1 MMNDYDRTMELVEA
15 ANDSAGSSQKQFE
28 KTMESLRSKLNVL
41 ANAWNEFTMGIAN
54 NQMIKTVIDLL
65 SQFVTTIN
73 NLTDS
78 LGDGISGFLKLSLL
92 ISGLSI
98 GKTLFNSIFGFIK
111 REFSSLGTESG
122 KTFSDNF
129 IKSLKGIKKGISK
142 EGREYA
148 NLLATIYAKELKQKK
163 ISSTLLKQMFDDSD
177 GSAELAKNI
186 KGLVSG
192 VTNGVKGAIDFSN
205 LNSQGQKLADNFL
218 SSFATEVK
226 NSGKVNEAINTLEN
240 QLKSIDWKKFGA
252 ANITLGDT
260 GSFNI
265 ASKSIS
271 KLKISLGQ
279 LGTVAIT
286 TGLALGAIAEQLEAS
301 GYDEAATSIRAMGT
315 AMSTFGMVTDTVSG
329 IVAMAGKTIQ
339 GAWRP
344 IIAIISGAIGIIT
357 AFFSTQSELTRKAK
371 EEKQE
376 QINQAKELSESTK
389 KEQETFLQYENLYIT
404 YQKTGEGKEDLIEI
418 TKELAE
424 TYGIEIDALDLLADS
439 YDRVNKKI
447 LEAREAPLKENR
459 AETKEALLDA
469 EDLFLQEGMP
479 EYYDPTSEDKRRYDF
494 SKGAQYHPKEK
505 KVIQE
510 FRKVLK
516 QDKELSKFLQDSSE
530 PGYPNLDNAM
540 FTITGIE
547 NAEDLAKV
555 YEKIKEIYENIIV
568 NPEFS
573 DVLDSKTLKSIEEWL
588 ESNKEN
594 YENYI
599 QLKDDLDIYNT
610 ELASIYTNLSFSEN
624 LPKIEDIDSLDDFEA
639 YRAEFIKQLT
649 DKFNEE
655 GIDKTAEEIESIAD
669 KSLSEI
675 DSLSDYISSK
685 KILDKMNLEWNVKL
699 NKDQTEDDI
708 ENLVLQLQREGKLDI
723 LANVV
728 FPKGVSLT
736 QIQDYVQAVSSEMDA
751 AFAKQAIT
759 DTNPI
764 INSLLESG
772 NLDGLDE
779 KQLSSFTETMGILP
793 GVYNKDLTAK
803 EEWDNLSQNAGSFE
817 QIQYLTDLQQKEA
830 ALAQQSAENSQ
841 KALQDQIAIK
851 QVTLGTLMA
860 QKTAMEQEGISNP
873 EEYQKLDEEIIAT
886 SASLDELKT
895 KLDTTDWSFE
905 ITASGTENI
914 LNIGDALIAQSDQI
928 KNAAMLIGEGFI
940 VAADDAQKLANIFPE
955 LMENA
960 EVLSDGTIKL
970 SAETVNAVL
979 GNGQDIVNGDIDQT
993 VQRID
998 TQISLLESK
1007 KASAEAELEIA
1018 KAVAQGDVD
1027 IDKERVDILSDAQYQ
1042 LTEYL
1047 MQLGLD
1053 ESEAS
1058 AAVAAA
1064 MSGNMEE
1071 YNRITAGVA
1080 DDTANNLANSM
1091 ASAATATWENSDA
1104 MINSL
1109 DSIGKQAQ
1117 NVSNAIAGMA
1127 GGNANY
1133 KGKEDTKGGS
1143 RGGTNF
1149 FAKLRE
1155 GVFTAAGID
1164 DISAKKPNVEKWIS
1178 DIQLDISGYTEGI
1191 AQLTALKAR
1200 LLASKNNSNLATDAA
1215 SSGAGGKSPFEKD
1228 KGGKGGSSG
1237 KGKEGKEEKEEEK
1250 WENTY
1255 DWLYNLT
1262 QDINEQLRIREKLE
1276 KKYDRLLQDTSK
1288 SASDLQKN
1296 LKEQLNTLEKQR
1308 DMYQE
1313 MYNNR
1318 KEELKGVLEAGKGY
1332 SKYATYNWKDN
1343 TVEIDWAELNK
1354 ITDKNQGEA
1363 VKDYISQLEE
1373 IESKMDDAEDA
1384 LDDIID
1390 EIEELKKV
1398 GKDEYDDLE
1407 SRVLDALVAREQEKI
1422 DKLSLIDESIN
1433 DANSKLID
1441 SIQSNL
1447 DKIRQD
1453 RQNEETEQSIED
1465 NERRLAYLQQD
1476 TSGANAL
1483 EIQKLQEELAT
1494 QKQDYTDT
1502 LIDQKLS
1509 AIQEQNDKASEERQY
1524 QIELAQT
1531 QLEEMQKNGEFWN
1544 EAYRLIKEGTDATGK
1559 LVTNSALT
1567 ELLKDGEAWESM
1579 SNIQKMDWL
1588 SELEN
1593 TTKAAM
1599 VYFSSQ
1605 RQLEKIG
1612 KTSGKITFTNANG
1625 EKLTGTVQKD
1635 GSVKV
1640 STNKGTYTYKD
1651 VFQNYDGTYRTLE
1664 TNPSF
1669 KANSSSSSNSSK
1681 TSNSSSSSSSK
1692 GIKVGGL
1699 INAGKARIYDYAG
1712 DKSGERQ
1719 YFLNDPI
1726 YKVLDEKNGYLLT
1739 RWHKLNTGYTGWF
1752 KKSDVKAYA
1761 KGGLADFT
1769 GPAWLDGT
1777 KSKPELVLNARD
1789 TENFIQLKDILS
1801 NLLKGDTSSG
1811 NSGDNYFEIHIDV
1824 DSLNNDYDV
1833 EQLATKIKKMINDDA
1848 RYRNVNSINL
1858 LR

>member
-1 MMNDYDRTMELVEA
+1 MMSDYDRTMELVEA

-28 KTMESLRSKLNVL
+28 KTMESLESKLNVL

-54 NQMIKTVIDLL
+54 NQVIKTVIDLL

-92 ISGLSI
+92 IGGLSI
-98 GKTLFNSIFGFIK
+98 GKALFNSIFGFIK
-111 REFSSLGTESG
+111 REFSSLGSQSG

-129 IKSLKGIKKGISK
+129 VKSLKGIKKGISK

-148 NLLATIYAKELKQKK
+148 NLLATTYAKELKQKK
-163 ISSTLLKQMFDDSD
+163 INSTLLKQMFDDSD

-192 VTNGVKGAIDFSN
+192 VTDGVKGAIDFSN
-205 LNSQGQKLADNFL
+205 LNSQGQRLADNFL
-218 SSFATEVK
+218 NSFVTEVK
-226 NSGKVNEAINTLEN
+226 NSGKVNEAITILEN
-240 QLKSIDWKKFGA
+240 QLKSTDWKKFGA
-252 ANITLGDT
+252 TNITLGDT

-265 ASKSIS
+265 TSKSIS

-301 GYDEAATSIRAMGT
+301 GYDEAATSIKAMGT

-339 GAWRP
+339 GAWGP

-357 AFFSTQSELTRKAK
+357 SFFSTQSELSRKAR
-371 EEKQE
+371 EEKQK
-376 QINQAKELSESTK
+376 QIDQAKELSESAK
-389 KEQETFLQYENLYIT
+389 EEQEAFLEYENLYIA

-418 TKELAE
+418 TKELTE
-424 TYGIEIDALDLLADS
+424 TYGIEIDTLDLLADS
-439 YDRVNKKI
+439 YDEVNKKI
-447 LEAREAPLKENR
+447 LKAREASLKSNV
-459 AETKEALLDA
+459 AETKQGLRAS
-469 EDLFLQEGMP
+469 EDLFLQEG
-479 EYYDPTSEDKRRYDF
+479 TSEAGPLSDREGRVQEF
-494 SKGAQYHPKEK
+494 SKNVGRGDT
-505 KVIQE
+505 QE
-510 FRKVLK
+510 VEIVTQFK
-516 QDKELSKFLQDSSE
+516 DAFLQDDELRKFLYE
-530 PGYPNLDNAM
+530 PEDEGWKG
-540 FTITGIE
+540 ITFDIAGIE
-547 NAEDLAKV
+547 SAEDLAKS
-555 YEKIKEIYENIIV
+555 YEKIQEVYNNIIA
-568 NPEFS
+568 NPAYS
-573 DVLDSKTLKSIEEWL
+573 DIIDDSVVIKNIEEWL

-599 QLKDDLDIYNT
+599 QLKGDLDTYNT
-610 ELASIYTNLSFSEN
+610 ELASIYTNLSTSEN

-649 DKFNEE
+649 DKFKEE
-655 GIDKTAEEIESIAD
+655 GIDKTTEEIESIAD

-675 DSLSDYISSK
+675 DSLSNYISSK

-803 EEWDNLSQNAGSFE
+803 EEWDTLSKNAGSFE

-830 ALAQQSAENSQ
+830 ALAQQSAENSH
-841 KALQDQIAIK
+841 KALQDQIDIK
-851 QVTLGTLMA
+851 QATLGTLIA

-928 KNAAMLIGEGFI
+928 KNAAMLIGEGFT
-940 VAADDAQKLANIFPE
+940 VATEDAQQLANIFPE

-979 GNGQDIVNGDIDQT
+979 GDGQEIVNGDIDQT

-998 TQISLLESK
+998 TQIGLLESK

-1027 IDKERVDILSDAQYQ
+1027 IDKERVYILSDAQYQ

-1109 DSIGKQAQ
+1109 DSIGQQAQ
-1117 NVSNAIAGMA
+1117 NVSKAIAGMA
-1127 GGNANY
+1127 GGNADY
-1133 KGKEDTKGGS
+1133 KGKVDTKGGS

-1228 KGGKGGSSG
+1228 KGGKGGKGGSSG
-1237 KGKEGKEEKEEEK
+1237 KGKEEKEEEK

-1296 LKEQLNTLEKQR
+1296 LEEQLNTLEKQR

-1318 KEELKGVLEAGKGY
+1318 KEELKGVLEAGKSY

-1390 EIEELKKV
+1390 EIEELQKV

-1524 QIELAQT
+1524 QIELAQA

-1664 TNPSF
+1664 TNPDF
-1669 KANSSSSSNSSK
+1669 KANPSKSSSSSSSSSSNSS
-1681 TSNSSSSSSSK
+1681 SSSK
-1692 GIKVGGL
+1692 IKIGGL
-1699 INAGKARIYDYAG
+1699 INAGKAQIYDYVG

-1801 NLLKGDTSSG
+1801 NLLRGDTSSG

>member
-1 MMNDYDRTMELVEA
+1 MMSDYDRTMELVEA

-54 NQMIKTVIDLL
+54 NQVIKTVIDLL

-92 ISGLSI
+92 IGGLSI

-129 IKSLKGIKKGISK
+129 IKSLKGIKKSISK

-148 NLLATIYAKELKQKK
+148 NLLATTYAKELKKKK
-163 ISSTLLKQMFDDSD
+163 INSTVLKQMFDDSD

-192 VTNGVKGAIDFSN
+192 VTDGVKGAIDFSN

-218 SSFATEVK
+218 SSFAIEVK
-226 NSGKVNEAINTLEN
+226 NSGKVNEAMNTLEN

-260 GSFNI
+260 GSFDI

-329 IVAMAGKTIQ
+329 IAAMAGKTIQ
-339 GAWRP
+339 GAWTP
-344 IIAIISGAIGIIT
+344 IIAIISTVIGMIT
-357 AFFSTQSELTRKAK
+357 AFFSTQSELSRKAR
-371 EEKQE
+371 EEKQK
-376 QINQAKELSESTK
+376 QVDQAKEISESAK
-389 KEQETFLQYENLYIT
+389 KEQEVFLEYENLYIA
-404 YQKTGEGKEDLIEI
+404 YQKTGEGKEDLIET

-424 TYGIEIDALDLLADS
+424 TYGIEIDALDLLGDS
-439 YDRVNKKI
+439 YDEIYKKI
-447 LEAREAPLKENR
+447 LKAREASLKSNA
-459 AETKEALLDA
+459 AETKQGLRAS
-469 EDLFLQEGMP
+469 EDLFLQEG
-479 EYYDPTSEDKRRYDF
+479 TSEAGPLSDREGRVQEF
-494 SKGAQYHPKEK
+494 SKNVGRGDT
-505 KVIQE
+505 QE
-510 FRKVLK
+510 VEIVTQFK
-516 QDKELSKFLQDSSE
+516 DAFLQDDELRKFLYE
-530 PGYPNLDNAM
+530 PEDEDWKG
-540 FTITGIE
+540 ITFDIAGIE
-547 NAEDLAKV
+547 SAEDLAKS
-555 YEKIKEIYENIIV
+555 YEKIQEVYNNIIA
-568 NPEFS
+568 NPAYS
-573 DVLDSKTLKSIEEWL
+573 DIIDDSIVIKNIEEWL

-599 QLKDDLDIYNT
+599 QLKGDLDTYNT
-610 ELASIYTNLSFSEN
+610 ELASVYTNLSTSEN

-649 DKFNEE
+649 DKFKEE
-655 GIDKTAEEIESIAD
+655 GIDKTTEEIESIAD

-803 EEWDNLSQNAGSFE
+803 EEWDTLSQNAGSFE

-830 ALAQQSAENSQ
+830 ELAQQSAENSQ

-928 KNAAMLIGEGFI
+928 KNAAMLIGEGFT
-940 VAADDAQKLANIFPE
+940 VAAEDAQQLANIFPE

-979 GNGQDIVNGDIDQT
+979 GDGQEIVNGDIDQT

-998 TQISLLESK
+998 TQIGLLESK
-1007 KASAEAELEIA
+1007 KASSEAELELA

-1109 DSIGKQAQ
+1109 DSIGEQAQ
-1117 NVSNAIAGMA
+1117 NVSKAIAGMA

-1133 KGKEDTKGGS
+1133 KGKVDTKGGS

-1200 LLASKNNSNLATDAA
+1200 LLASKNNSNLATNAA

-1237 KGKEGKEEKEEEK
+1237 KGKEEKEEEK

-1296 LKEQLNTLEKQR
+1296 LEEQLNTLEKQR
-1308 DMYQE
+1308 DMYKE

-1390 EIEELKKV
+1390 EIEELQKV

-1524 QIELAQT
+1524 QIELAQA

-1640 STNKGTYTYKD
+1640 STSKGTYTYKD

-1664 TNPSF
+1664 TNPDF
-1669 KANSSSSSNSSK
+1669 KANPSKSSSSSSSSSSNSS
-1681 TSNSSSSSSSK
+1681 SSSK
-1692 GIKVGGL
+1692 IKIGGL

-1801 NLLKGDTSSG
+1801 NLLRGDTSSG

>member
-1 MMNDYDRTMELVEA
+1 MMSDYDRTMELVEA

-28 KTMESLRSKLNVL
+28 KTMESLESKLNVL

-54 NQMIKTVIDLL
+54 NQVIKTVIDLL

-92 ISGLSI
+92 IGGLSI
-98 GKTLFNSIFGFIK
+98 GKALFNSIFGFIK
-111 REFSSLGTESG
+111 REFSSLGSEGG
-122 KTFSDNF
+122 KTFSDYF
-129 IKSLKGIKKGISK
+129 IRSLKGIKKSISK

-148 NLLATIYAKELKQKK
+148 NLLATTYAKELKKKK
-163 ISSTLLKQMFDDSD
+163 INSTLLKQMFDDSD

-192 VTNGVKGAIDFSN
+192 VTDGVKGAIDFSN
-205 LNSQGQKLADNFL
+205 LDSQGQKLADNFL

-226 NSGKVNEAINTLEN
+226 NSGKVNEAMNTLEN

-260 GSFNI
+260 GSFDI

-271 KLKISLGQ
+271 KIKISLGQ
-279 LGTVAIT
+279 LGTIAIT

-339 GAWRP
+339 GAWGP

-357 AFFSTQSELTRKAK
+357 SFFSTQSELSRKAR
-371 EEKQE
+371 EEKQN
-376 QINQAKELSESTK
+376 QVDQAKEISESAK
-389 KEQETFLQYENLYIT
+389 KEQEVFLEYENLYIA
-404 YQKTGEGKEDLIEI
+404 YQKTGEEKEDLIET

-424 TYGIEIDALDLLADS
+424 TYGIEIDTLDLLGDS
-439 YDRVNKKI
+439 YDEIYKKI
-447 LEAREAPLKENR
+447 LKAREASLKSNV
-459 AETKEALLDA
+459 AETKQGLRAS
-469 EDLFLQEGMP
+469 EDLFLQEG
-479 EYYDPTSEDKRRYDF
+479 TSEAGPLSDREGR
-494 SKGAQYHPKEK
+494 
-505 KVIQE
+505 IQE
-510 FRKVLK
+510 F
-516 QDKELSKFLQDSSE
+516 SKNVGRGDTQEVEIVTQFKDAFLQDDELRKFLYE
-530 PGYPNLDNAM
+530 PEDEDWKG
-540 FTITGIE
+540 ITFDIAGIE
-547 NAEDLAKV
+547 SAEDLAKS
-555 YEKIKEIYENIIV
+555 YEKIQEVYNNIIA
-568 NPEFS
+568 NPAYS
-573 DVLDSKTLKSIEEWL
+573 DIIDDSIVIKNIEEWL

-599 QLKDDLDIYNT
+599 QLKGDLDTYNT
-610 ELASIYTNLSFSEN
+610 ELASIYTNLSTSEN

-655 GIDKTAEEIESIAD
+655 GIDKTTEEIESIAD

-675 DSLSDYISSK
+675 DSLSNYISSK

-736 QIQDYVQAVSSEMDA
+736 DIQEYVQAVSSEMDA

-764 INSLLESG
+764 INSLLENG

-803 EEWDNLSQNAGSFE
+803 EEWDTLSQNAGSFE

-830 ALAQQSAENSQ
+830 ELAQQSAENSQ

-851 QVTLGTLMA
+851 QVTLDTLIA

-928 KNAAMLIGEGFI
+928 KNAAMLIGEGFT
-940 VAADDAQKLANIFPE
+940 VAAEDAQQLANIFPE

-998 TQISLLESK
+998 NQIAVLESK
-1007 KASAEAELEIA
+1007 KASSEAELELA

-1109 DSIGKQAQ
+1109 DSIGEQAQ
-1117 NVSNAIAGMA
+1117 NVSKAIAGMA

-1133 KGKEDTKGGS
+1133 KGKVDTKGGS

-1228 KGGKGGSSG
+1228 KGGKGGKGGSSG
-1237 KGKEGKEEKEEEK
+1237 KGKEEKEEEK

-1296 LKEQLNTLEKQR
+1296 LEEQLNILEKQR
-1308 DMYQE
+1308 DMYKE
-1313 MYNNR
+1313 MYDSR
-1318 KEELKGVLEAGKGY
+1318 KEELKGILEAGKGY

-1433 DANSKLID
+1433 DANSKLIN

-1483 EIQKLQEELAT
+1483 EIQQLQEELAT

-1524 QIELAQT
+1524 QIELAQA

-1640 STNKGTYTYKD
+1640 STSKGTYTYKD

-1664 TNPSF
+1664 TNPDF
-1669 KANSSSSSNSSK
+1669 KANPSKSSSSSSSSSSNSS
-1681 TSNSSSSSSSK
+1681 SSSK
-1692 GIKVGGL
+1692 IKIGGL

-1801 NLLKGDTSSG
+1801 NLLRGDTSSG

>member
-1 MMNDYDRTMELVEA
+1 MMSDYDRTMELVEA

-28 KTMESLRSKLNVL
+28 KTMESLESKLNVL

-54 NQMIKTVIDLL
+54 NQVIKTVIDLL

-92 ISGLSI
+92 IGGLSI

-129 IKSLKGIKKGISK
+129 IKSLKGIKKSISK

-148 NLLATIYAKELKQKK
+148 NSLATIYAKELKQKK
-163 ISSTLLKQMFDDSD
+163 ISSTLLKQMFNDSD

-192 VTNGVKGAIDFSN
+192 VTDGVRGAIDFSN
-205 LNSQGQKLADNFL
+205 LSSQGQRLADNFL
-218 SSFATEVK
+218 SNFATEVK

-286 TGLALGAIAEQLEAS
+286 AGLALGAIAEQLGAS
-301 GYDEAATSIRAMGT
+301 GYDEAATSIKAMGT
-315 AMSTFGMVTDTVSG
+315 AMSTFGMVTDAVSG

-357 AFFSTQSELTRKAK
+357 SFFSTQSELSRKAR
-371 EEKQE
+371 EEKQK
-376 QINQAKELSESTK
+376 QVDQAKEISESAK
-389 KEQETFLQYENLYIT
+389 KEQEAFLEYENLYIA
-404 YQKTGEGKEDLIEI
+404 YQKTGEGKEDLIET
-418 TKELAE
+418 TKELTE
-424 TYGIEIDALDLLADS
+424 TYGIEIDTLDSLADS
-439 YDRVNKKI
+439 YDNVNKKI
-447 LEAREAPLKENR
+447 LEAREASLKSNI
-459 AETKEALLDA
+459 AETKQGLRAS
-469 EDLFLQEGMP
+469 EDLFLQEG
-479 EYYDPTSEDKRRYDF
+479 TSEAGPLSDREGRVQEF
-494 SKGAQYHPKEK
+494 SKNVGRGDS
-505 KVIQE
+505 QE
-510 FRKVLK
+510 VDIVTQFK
-516 QDKELSKFLQDSSE
+516 DAFLQDDELRNFLYE
-530 PGYPNLDNAM
+530 PEDPDWKETT
-540 FTITGIE
+540 FSIVGIE
-547 NAEDLAKV
+547 SVEDLAKT
-555 YEKIKEIYENIIV
+555 YEKIQEVYNNIIA
-568 NPEFS
+568 NPKYS
-573 DVLDSKTLKSIEEWL
+573 DIIDDSIVIKNIEEWL

-594 YENYI
+594 YENYT
-599 QLKDDLDIYNT
+599 QLKDDLDAYNT
-610 ELASIYTNLSFSEN
+610 ELASIYTNLSTSKN

-649 DKFNEE
+649 DKFKEE
-655 GIDKTAEEIESIAD
+655 GIDKTTEEIESIAD

-675 DSLSDYISSK
+675 DFLSDYISSK

-772 NLDGLDE
+772 NLDKLQKE
-779 KQLSSFTETMGILP
+779 ELSSFTETMELLS
-793 GVYNKDLTAK
+793 GVYNENLTAK
-803 EEWDNLSQNAGSFE
+803 EEWDTLSQNSGIFE

-830 ALAQQSAENSQ
+830 ELAQQSAENSHQ
-841 KALQDQIAIK
+841 ALQDQIAIK
-851 QVTLGTLMA
+851 QATLNTLID
-860 QKTAMEQEGISNP
+860 QKTAMGREGNFDS
-873 EEYQKLDEEIIAT
+873 EEYQKLNEEIIAT

-928 KNAAMLIGEGFI
+928 KNAAMLIGEGFT
-940 VAADDAQKLANIFPE
+940 VAAEDAQQLANIFPE

-960 EVLSDGTIKL
+960 TVLSDGTIKL

-979 GNGQDIVNGDIDQT
+979 GDGQEIVNGDIDQT

-998 TQISLLESK
+998 TQIGLLESK

-1117 NVSNAIAGMA
+1117 NVSKAIAGMA

-1133 KGKEDTKGGS
+1133 KGKVDTKGGS

-1237 KGKEGKEEKEEEK
+1237 KGKEEKEEEK

-1313 MYNNR
+1313 MYDSR
-1318 KEELKGVLEAGKGY
+1318 KEELKGILEAGKGY

-1373 IESKMDDAEDA
+1373 IESKIDDAEDA

-1524 QIELAQT
+1524 QIELAQA

-1640 STNKGTYTYKD
+1640 STSKGTYTYKD

-1669 KANSSSSSNSSK
+1669 KANSSSSSSSSK
-1681 TSNSSSSSSSK
+1681 SSNSSSSSSSK
-1692 GIKVGGL
+1692 GSIKVGGL